1 MNKPLQ
7 NYGSISSTS
16 QDVTFAGDRS
26 VEFNAACDSVV
37 TNIYTI
43 NSSFKV
49 LDTALKN
56 IGTKKDN
63 HGLRNKIHVTQLSTN
78 DIAAVTS
85 KEIRKLKSLMKKGN
99 KQQQLQVEK
108 LEENFK
114 EAIGRYSVVQ
124 KEIATKQKAHLLVSV
139 NIENES
145 YNRQEES
152 SEQEEK
158 QMLQAREMAFEQEML
173 MERETRIRQIES
185 DVLNVNEIMR
195 ELGTLVYDQG
205 EVIDTIEN
213 TIDHAVGNVE
223 EGTEQLLKAAEYQ
236 KKRRWKLFW
245 LVLVL
250 SIIAAFI
257 LIIILVSSRK

>member
-1 MNKPLQ
+1 MNKPLH

-16 QDVTFAGDRS
+16 QDVLFSGDRS

-63 HGLRNKIHVTQLSTN
+63 HGLRNKVHVTQLSTN

-124 KEIATKQKAHLLVSV
+124 KGIATKQKAHLLVSV
-139 NIENES
+139 NIENELQNENS
-145 YNRQEES
+145 SSQQET
-152 SEQEEK
+152 QR
-158 QMLQAREMAFEQEML
+158 LLARELAFEQEML

-195 ELGTLVYDQG
+195 ELGTLVHDQA

-213 TIDHAVGNVE
+213 SIDHAVGNVE

-245 LVLVL
+245 LVLIL
-250 SIIAAFI
+250 LIIAAF
-257 LIIILVSSRK
+257 LIIIIVFSMKK